1 MIKKLSI
8 ILVFVSSI
16 LLAQNFDELNNQFML
31 AQSYIQSGQLE
42 KALPIMEKLYNDQ
55 KSNYE
60 YFQTLN
66 QLYIQLKK
74 YDASIAI
81 IEERINN
88 SVKDI
93 NLIGLLGTTYYYKGN
108 DNLTFQLWD
117 KALKTFPQNEVNYR
131 IIGNYALQL
140 RAFDKAIDYFK
151 SGEAISRNPQYFA
164 FDLANLFTIT
174 MRFKEAAE
182 QYGMIILQNPNQ
194 LSAVE
199 TKILNYTQKPDALS
213 QTIKV
218 VKTYD
223 NKDQISFKFLLARL
237 YIQAK
242 EYDNA
247 YDLYKKIDL
256 FQNANGAELFSFAK
270 FLYGEKIYITAEKV
284 LKDIIEKYPDSP
296 IIIYAK
302 LQYAETL
309 DAIFENENLAKPA
322 WKPYSIILKDNFTNV
337 DKVIDAYSEIEKDY
351 PHTDAA
357 NEALLKIGELKLNYS
372 NDFNGA
378 LNLFKK
384 LINDASLSE
393 NAAQAY
399 EDLGKAYLI
408 KGDLNSSAKY
418 FKYIESTEKYPE
430 EKRNFAIYELARI
443 SFYQNDN
450 NETKK
455 YLEILTSNPNNSSAN
470 DALELSL
477 LMNTSLNDSSNLA
490 TFAVAE
496 FLTDQGKYNDALQ
509 KYMDVSKD
517 SKKFMLQNLAELRV
531 AEMDLALDRI
541 DSAIVQLNK
550 IGNEKENNIYADKAL
565 YLLGKIY
572 QFGKIDVQ
580 KAVESYENL
589 LANFPNSL
597 YLEDA
602 RTEILKLKDSVNN
615 G

>member
-16 LLAQNFDELNNQFML
+16 LFAQNFDELNNQFML

-42 KALPIMEKLYNDQ
+42 KALPVMEKLYNDQ
-55 KSNYE
+55 PSNYE

-74 YDASIAI
+74 YDASISL
-81 IEERINN
+81 IEGRINN
-88 SVKDI
+88 SIKDI

-108 DNLTFQLWD
+108 DNRTFQIWD
-117 KALKTFPQNEVNYR
+117 NALKTFPQNEVNYR

-140 RAFDKAIDYFK
+140 RAFDKAIEYFK

-164 FDLANLFTIT
+164 FDLANLFSIT

-182 QYGMIILQNPNQ
+182 QYCMIILQDPNQ

-199 TKILNYTQKPDALS
+199 TKILNYIQKPDALS

-218 VKTYD
+218 VKTYN

-256 FQNANGAELFSFAK
+256 FQNANGAELFNFAK
-270 FLYGEKIYITAEKV
+270 FLYGEKIYISSEKV
-284 LKDIIEKYPDSP
+284 LKDIIDKYPDSP

-309 DAIFENENLAKPA
+309 GAIFENEISTKPA
-322 WKPYSIILKDNFTNV
+322 WKPYFITLKVNPANIE
-337 DKVIDAYSEIEKDY
+337 KIIDAYSEIEKDY
-351 PHTDAA
+351 PHTEAA

-372 NDFNGA
+372 DDFNGA
-378 LNLFKK
+378 LILFKQ

-399 EDLGKAYLI
+399 EDLGKAYLL

-418 FKYIESTEKYPE
+418 FKFIESTEKYPE
-430 EKRNFAIYELARI
+430 EKRNFATYELARI

-450 NETKK
+450 NEAKK
-455 YLEILTSNPNNSSAN
+455 YLEVLTSNPNNSSAN

-477 LMNTSLNDSSNLA
+477 LMNTSINDSSNLS
-490 TFAVAE
+490 TFANAE
-496 FLTDQGKYNDALQ
+496 FLTDQEKYNDALQ
-509 KYMDVSKD
+509 KYMDVSND
-517 SKKFMLQNLAELRV
+517 SKKFILQNLAELRV
-531 AEMDLALDRI
+531 AEMDLALNRI

-565 YLLGKIY
+565 YLLGKVY

-580 KAVESYENL
+580 KAVQSYENL

-602 RTEILKLKDSVNN
+602 RTEILKLKDSINN

>member
-108 DNLTFQLWD
+108 DNLTFQIWD

-151 SGEAISRNPQYFA
+151 RGEAISRNPQYFA

-182 QYGMIILQNPNQ
+182 QYCMIILRDPNQ

-199 TKILNYTQKPDALS
+199 TKILNYTQKPDALV

-218 VKTYD
+218 VKTY
-223 NKDQISFKFLLARL
+223 NKNDQISFKFLLARL

-247 YDLYKKIDL
+247 YDLYKEIDQ
-256 FQNANGAELFSFAK
+256 FQNANGAELFSFSK
-270 FLYGEKIYITAEKV
+270 FLFGEKIYITTEKV
-284 LKDIIEKYPDSP
+284 LKDIIGKYPDSP
-296 IIIYAK
+296 IIIYAR

-309 DAIFENENLAKPA
+309 EAIFENENLAKKS
-322 WKPYSIILKDNFTNV
+322 WKPYSITVEGNLANV
-337 DKVIDAYSEIEKDY
+337 NKVIDAYSEIVKDY
-351 PHTDAA
+351 PHSDAA

-372 NDFNGA
+372 DDFNGA
-378 LNLFKK
+378 LSLFKQ
-384 LINDASLSE
+384 LINDAALSE

-399 EDLGKAYLI
+399 EDLGKAYLL

-418 FKYIESTEKYPE
+418 FKYIETTEKYPE
-430 EKRNFAIYELARI
+430 EKRNFATYELARI

-450 NETKK
+450 NEAKK

-477 LMNTSLNDSSNLA
+477 LMNTSVNDSSNLS
-490 TFAVAE
+490 TFADAE
-496 FLTDQGKYNDALQ
+496 FLTDQQKYNDALQ
-509 KYMDVSKD
+509 KYIEVSKD
-517 SKKFMLQNLAELRV
+517 SKKFILQNLAELRV

-565 YLLGKIY
+565 YLLGKVY
-572 QFGKIDVQ
+572 QFGKIDFK